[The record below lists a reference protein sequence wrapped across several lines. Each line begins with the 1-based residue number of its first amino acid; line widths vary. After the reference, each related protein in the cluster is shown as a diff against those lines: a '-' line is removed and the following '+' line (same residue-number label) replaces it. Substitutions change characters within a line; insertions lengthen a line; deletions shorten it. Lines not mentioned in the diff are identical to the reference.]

1 MSLTVVRQVNSLAV
15 SQARSS
21 LTVGAPGPQG
31 PAGED
36 GAAGVSSVNGET
48 GVVTLNAAD
57 VGAATTAYV
66 DSGDATV
73 ASAASAALVLGL
85 SGKANTSHTHA
96 QSDVTNL
103 VSDLAG
109 KAASSHTHAQSD
121 VTNLV
126 SDLAGK
132 AASSHTHAASDI
144 ASGTV
149 ATARLGSGTADATTY
164 LTGAQ
169 TYVRQLTTI
178 PFHSD
183 GSGPI
188 VLTNQANS
196 TQFLANS
203 DSNIAKLDLSR
214 FTQVK
219 LTARVTVG
227 SASANSPKIA
237 LKYSTSYTTT
247 AASYSDI
254 GTSAVEV
261 SLTTA
266 TLVDT
271 GWIDLATSAKAEV
284 FVAIIQ
290 TGGDGAADPRVGLT
304 HAHFR

>member
-1 MSLTVVRQVNSLAV
+1 MSITVTRQVSNVVV
-15 SQARSS
+15 SQVRPS

-31 PAGED
+31 APGED

-48 GVVTLNAAD
+48 GAVTLTASD

-66 DSGDATV
+66 DSGDAAV
-73 ASAASAALVLGL
+73 ASAASSALSAGL

-109 KAASSHTHAQSD
+109 KAS
-121 VTNLV
+121 
-126 SDLAGK
+126 
-132 AASSHTHAASDI
+132 SSHTHAASDI
-144 ASGTV
+144 TSGTV
-149 ATARLGSGTADATTY
+149 ATDRLGSGTADATTY

-169 TYVRQLTTI
+169 TYVRQLMTI

-183 GSGPI
+183 GTGPI

-196 TQFLANS
+196 TQFLGNS
-203 DSNIAKLDLSR
+203 DSNIAKLDLTR
-214 FTQVK
+214 FTQVRM
-219 LTARVTVG
+219 TSRVTAG
-227 SASANSPKIA
+227 SASANSPKLT
-237 LKYSTSYTTT
+237 LKYSTTYTTT
-247 AASYSDI
+247 ASSYVNI

-271 GWIDLATSAKAEV
+271 GWIDLDSSAKAEV
-284 FVAIIQ
+284 YVTIIQ
-290 TGGDGAADPRVGLT
+290 TGGDGAADPRVGIT